1 MQRSRT
7 ASLYTGQ
14 IGITTS
20 SHISGSRPFGKLRAG
35 CGAHGRSRVAAR
47 VSFVLTLLALVLLAS
62 LHVLSPEFAPSWRVI
77 SEYALGNNAWVL
89 SLMFVCMGGGSIA
102 LAAAVWRE
110 VPTRAGK
117 AGLGMLLLSGCGG
130 AMASYFDIRHEVG
143 HMIAGLMGVI
153 GFPIAAMLISVSLG
167 RVESWRGERRRLLW
181 LANLSW
187 ICVLLLVA
195 TLVVMTVQV
204 SHAYGGHLPQH
215 APQALPPG
223 VWALDGWADRLTV
236 VCNCAW
242 VLVVGWVVDS
252 EVKVVGTV
260 R

>member
-1 MQRSRT
+1 MEVAADRASTGRAAMAERCSQISESR
-7 ASLYTGQ
+7 
-14 IGITTS
+14 
-20 SHISGSRPFGKLRAG
+20 
-35 CGAHGRSRVAAR
+35 CGASGLSGVAAW
-47 VSFVLTLLALVLLAS
+47 VSVTLTIVTIGLLIS

-77 SEYALGNNAWVL
+77 SEYALGKYAWVL

-102 LAAAVWRE
+102 LTVAVWSA

-117 AGLGMLLLSGCGG
+117 AGLLVLLLSGCGG

-143 HMIAGLMGVI
+143 HMVAGLMGVI

-167 RVESWRGERRRLLW
+167 RVEAWRGERRRMLW

-187 ICVLLLVA
+187 ICVVLLAA
-195 TLVVMTVQV
+195 TLVIMTVQV

-215 APQALPPG
+215 APSALPSG
-223 VWALDGWADRLTV
+223 VWGLDGWADRMIV

-242 VLVVGWVVDS
+242 VWVMGRHAAGLGAGADS
-252 EVKVVGTV
+252 KAAAV
-260 R
+260 